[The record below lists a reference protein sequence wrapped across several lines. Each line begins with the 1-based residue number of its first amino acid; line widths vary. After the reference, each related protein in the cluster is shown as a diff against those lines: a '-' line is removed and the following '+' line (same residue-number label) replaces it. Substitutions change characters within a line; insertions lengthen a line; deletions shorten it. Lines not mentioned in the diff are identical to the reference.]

1 MAGDRG
7 ERAVPLPRGRHFAL
21 TWSIPDD
28 FGGMTSALLRR
39 SRAFVRL
46 GGVAVDV
53 LTLDA
58 RPDYPSVEA
67 RLRAAG
73 ELVDG
78 MRLVNLWDWLRDA
91 PLDAADSVDLSGFDP
106 LRGTGHAEGER
117 DGRVLTRTRTAA
129 DGGVLQI
136 DHYREDGTLVASD
149 RRDTAERGRPGGR
162 SVVLCGADGAP
173 VRSFASAWALYRWWL
188 DALRRREPSYIIV
201 DSKTVARFALTY
213 RRKRAVLVHVVHN
226 SHLQGDGGLR
236 ESRREVF
243 ENLDRFDCVV
253 VLTEH
258 QRRDI
263 ESRFGEQP
271 GLTVIPNSC
280 ALPTSPGPTDR
291 EGGVAL
297 ASLTSR
303 KRVDHAMRAATAAG
317 ATLDVFGSGDP
328 TPFRALETDRV
339 RVRGYSPN
347 AREALVDASFVLLA
361 GRSEGFPLVLVEAM
375 AAGCIPIAYD
385 VKYGPASVIRDGR
398 NGFLV
403 PSGDQDA
410 LADAIRRFQS
420 LSSRR
425 VAAMRWSAR
434 RTATAYS
441 DEAVTRQWAR
451 ALRAAEHR
459 KAVRWRQD
467 TLVATSNR

>member
-1 MAGDRG
+1 M
-7 ERAVPLPRGRHFAL
+7 PLPRGRHFAV

-53 LTLDA
+53 LTLDT

-91 PLDAADSVDLSGFDP
+91 PLDAAETLDLTGFDP
-106 LRGTGHAEGER
+106 LRGAGRAESTR

-129 DGGVLQI
+129 DGEVLQV
-136 DHYREDGTLVASD
+136 DHYRADGTLVASD

-173 VRSFASAWALYRWWL
+173 VRSFPSGWALYRWWL
-188 DALRRREPSYIIV
+188 DALRQREPSFIVV

-213 RRKRAVLVHVVHN
+213 RRKRAVVVHVVHN

-243 ENLDRFDCVV
+243 ENLDRLDGVV

-280 ALPTSPGPTDR
+280 ALPAVPVRR
-291 EGGVAL
+291 ERAGGVVL
-297 ASLTSR
+297 SSLTSR

-328 TPFRALETDRV
+328 TPFRGLETDRV
-339 RVRGYSPN
+339 RLRGYSPN
-347 AREALVDASFVLLA
+347 ARDVLADASFVLLT
-361 GRSEGFPLVLVEAM
+361 GRSEGFPLALVEAM

-403 PSGDQDA
+403 PSGDQTA
-410 LADAIRRFQS
+410 LADAIRRFEA
-420 LSSRR
+420 LPPRR
-425 VAAMRWSAR
+425 VSAMRWSAR
-434 RTATAYS
+434 RTAAAYS

-451 ALRAAEHR
+451 ALRAAEQR
-459 KAVRWRQD
+459 KAARWRQD
-467 TLVATSNR
+467 TLVTTSNR

>member
-1 MAGDRG
+1 M
-7 ERAVPLPRGRHFAL
+7 PLPQGRHLAL

-58 RPDYPSVEA
+58 RVDYPSVEA

-78 MRLVNLWDWLRDA
+78 MRLVNLWDWLREA
-91 PLDAADSVDLSGFDP
+91 TLDAAESVDLSGFDP
-106 LRGTGHAEGER
+106 LRGAGHDESAR
-117 DGRVLTRTRTAA
+117 DGRVLTRTRKAA
-129 DGGVLQI
+129 DGTVLQV
-136 DHYREDGTLVASD
+136 DHYRADGTLVASD
-149 RRDTAERGRPGGR
+149 RRDAAERGRPGGR

-173 VRSFASAWALYRWWL
+173 VRSFPSAWALYRWWL
-188 DALRRREPSYIIV
+188 DALRQREPSYIIV
-201 DSKTVARFALTY
+201 DSTTVARFALTY
-213 RRKRAVLVHVVHN
+213 RRKRAVVVHVVHN

-243 ENLDRFDCVV
+243 ENLDRLDGVV

-263 ESRFGEQP
+263 ESRFGVQP

-280 ALPTSPGPTDR
+280 ALPAAPGRGER

-303 KRVDHAMRAATAAG
+303 KRVDHAMRAAAAAG

-339 RVRGYSPN
+339 RLRGYTSN
-347 AREALVDASFVLLA
+347 ARDALADASFLLLT
-361 GRSEGFPLVLVEAM
+361 GRSEGFPLALVEAM

-385 VKYGPASVIRDGR
+385 VNYGPASVIRDGR

-403 PSGDQDA
+403 PSGDEDA
-410 LADAIRRFQS
+410 LADAIRRLQT
-420 LSSRR
+420 LPPRR

-451 ALRAAEHR
+451 ALRAAEQR
-459 KAVRWRQD
+459 KAARWRQD
-467 TLVATSNR
+467 TLVATTNR

>member
-1 MAGDRG
+1 
-7 ERAVPLPRGRHFAL
+7 VL

-78 MRLVNLWDWLRDA
+78 VRLVNLWDWLRDA
-91 PLDAADSVDLSGFDP
+91 PLDAADTLDLSGFHP
-106 LRGTGHAEGER
+106 LGGTGEAGGTR
-117 DGRVLTRTRTAA
+117 DGNVLNRTRTAA
-129 DGGVLQI
+129 DGGVLQV

-149 RRDTAERGRPGGR
+149 RRDTAQRGRPGGR

-188 DALRRREPSYIIV
+188 DALRQREPSYIVV
-201 DSKTVARFALTY
+201 DSKTVARFAPTY
-213 RRKRAVLVHVVHN
+213 RRKRAVVVHVVHN

-236 ESRREVF
+236 ESRREAF
-243 ENLDRFDCVV
+243 ENLDRFDAVV

-263 ESRFGEQP
+263 EARFGEQP

-280 ALPTSPGPTDR
+280 ALPAVPARGER
-291 EGGVAL
+291 AGGVVL
-297 ASLTSR
+297 SSLTSR

-328 TPFRALETDRV
+328 TPFQALETDRV
-339 RVRGYSPN
+339 RLRGYSPN
-347 AREALVDASFVLLA
+347 ARDGLAGASFLLLT
-361 GRSEGFPLVLVEAM
+361 GRSEGFPLALVEAM
-375 AAGCIPIAYD
+375 AVGCIPIAYD

-403 PSGDQDA
+403 PSGDGGA
-410 LADAIRRFQS
+410 LADAIRRLES
-420 LSSRR
+420 LPPLR

-451 ALRAAEHR
+451 ALRAAEYR

-467 TLVATSNR
+467 TLVATPNR

>member
-1 MAGDRG
+1 M
-7 ERAVPLPRGRHFAL
+7 PLPRGRHFAV

-53 LTLDA
+53 LTLDT

-91 PLDAADSVDLSGFDP
+91 PLDVAETLDLTGFDP
-106 LRGTGHAEGER
+106 LRGAGRAESTR

-129 DGGVLQI
+129 DGEVLQV
-136 DHYREDGTLVASD
+136 DHYRADGTLVASD

-173 VRSFASAWALYRWWL
+173 VRSFPSAWALYRWWL
-188 DALRRREPSYIIV
+188 DALRQREPSFIVV

-213 RRKRAVLVHVVHN
+213 RRKRAVVVHVVHN

-243 ENLDRFDCVV
+243 ENLDRLDGVV

-280 ALPTSPGPTDR
+280 ALPAVPVRR
-291 EGGVAL
+291 ERAGGVVL
-297 ASLTSR
+297 SSLTSR

-328 TPFRALETDRV
+328 TPFRGLETDRV
-339 RVRGYSPN
+339 RFRGYSPN
-347 AREALVDASFVLLA
+347 ARDVLADASFVLLT
-361 GRSEGFPLVLVEAM
+361 GRSEGFPLALVEAM

-403 PSGDQDA
+403 PSGDQTA
-410 LADAIRRFQS
+410 LADAIRRFEA
-420 LSSRR
+420 LPPRR
-425 VAAMRWSAR
+425 VSAMRWSAR
-434 RTATAYS
+434 RTAAAYS

-451 ALRAAEHR
+451 ALRAAEQR
-459 KAVRWRQD
+459 KAARWRQD
-467 TLVATSNR
+467 TLVTTSNR

>member
-1 MAGDRG
+1 M
-7 ERAVPLPRGRHFAL
+7 PLPRGRHFAV

-53 LTLDA
+53 LTLDT

-78 MRLVNLWDWLRDA
+78 MLLVNLWDWLRDA
-91 PLDAADSVDLSGFDP
+91 PLDAAETLDLTGFDP
-106 LRGTGHAEGER
+106 LRGAGRAESTR

-129 DGGVLQI
+129 DGEVLQV
-136 DHYREDGTLVASD
+136 DHYRADGTLVASD

-173 VRSFASAWALYRWWL
+173 VRSFPSAWALYRWWL
-188 DALRRREPSYIIV
+188 DALRQREPSFIVV

-213 RRKRAVLVHVVHN
+213 RRKRAVVVHVVHN

-243 ENLDRFDCVV
+243 ENLDRIDGVV

-280 ALPTSPGPTDR
+280 ALPAVPLRR
-291 EGGVAL
+291 ERAGGVVL
-297 ASLTSR
+297 SSLTSR

-339 RVRGYSPN
+339 RLRGYSPN
-347 AREALVDASFVLLA
+347 ARDVLADASFVLLT
-361 GRSEGFPLVLVEAM
+361 GRSEGFPLALVEAM

-403 PSGDQDA
+403 PSGDQTA
-410 LADAIRRFQS
+410 LADAIRRFEA
-420 LSSRR
+420 LPSRR

-434 RTATAYS
+434 RTAAAYS

-451 ALRAAEHR
+451 ALRAAEQR
-459 KAVRWRQD
+459 KAARWRQD
-467 TLVATSNR
+467 TLVTTSNR

>member
-1 MAGDRG
+1 M
-7 ERAVPLPRGRHFAL
+7 PLPRGRHLAL

-46 GGVAVDV
+46 GGVEVDV
-53 LTLDA
+53 LTLDT

-78 MRLVNLWDWLRDA
+78 MRLLNLWDWLRA
-91 PLDAADSVDLSGFDP
+91 ASLDTAESLDLSSFDP
-106 LRGTGHAEGER
+106 LRGSGDAGTGHVEGAR
-117 DGRVLTRTRTAA
+117 DGRLLNRTRTAA
-129 DGGVLQI
+129 DGRVLQV
-136 DHYREDGTLVASD
+136 DHYRADGTLVASD
-149 RRDTAERGRPGGR
+149 RRDAIERGRPGGR
-162 SVVLCGADGAP
+162 SIVLCGADGAP
-173 VRSFASAWALYRWWL
+173 VRSFPSAWALYRWWL
-188 DALRRREPSYIIV
+188 DALRQREPSYIIV

-213 RRKRAVLVHVVHN
+213 RRKRAVVVHVVHN

-243 ENLDRFDCVV
+243 ENLYRLDCLV

-280 ALPTSPGPTDR
+280 ALPSVSVRGER
-291 EGGVAL
+291 AGGVAL
-297 ASLTSR
+297 SSLTSR

-339 RVRGYSPN
+339 RLRGYSPN
-347 AREALVDASFVLLA
+347 ARDALADASFVLLT
-361 GRSEGFPLVLVEAM
+361 GRSEGFPLTLVEAM

-385 VKYGPASVIRDGR
+385 VKYGPASVIREGR
-398 NGFLV
+398 NGILV
-403 PSGDQDA
+403 PSGVHDA
-410 LADAIRRFQS
+410 LTDAIRRFEA
-420 LSSRR
+420 LPRRR
-425 VAAMRWSAR
+425 VSAMRWSAR
-434 RTATAYS
+434 RTAAVYS

-451 ALRAAEHR
+451 ALRAAEQQ
-459 KAVRWRQD
+459 KAARWRQD
-467 TLVATSNR
+467 MLVAPSNR